1 MGKWKPLK
9 RREFIKKL
17 KGFGFE
23 SPEPGGRHFYMR
35 YGRFALTMP
44 NNREYSIP
52 QIKMLLSE
60 IENGTKKKITL
71 DLWESL

>member
-1 MGKWKPLK
+1 MGKWRPIK

-17 KGFGFE
+17 KKLGFE
-23 SPEPGGRHFYMR
+23 SPEPGGRHFHMR
-35 YGRFALTMP
+35 YGEFTLTVP

-52 QIKMLLSE
+52 QNKMLLSE
-60 IENGTKKKITL
+60 IEKGIKKKITL